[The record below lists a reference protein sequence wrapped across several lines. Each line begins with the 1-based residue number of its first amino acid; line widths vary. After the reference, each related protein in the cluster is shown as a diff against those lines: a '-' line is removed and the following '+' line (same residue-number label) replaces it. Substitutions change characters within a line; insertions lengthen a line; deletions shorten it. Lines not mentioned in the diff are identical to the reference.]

1 MPATVTSKGQVTI
14 PKPVRDYLGLGPG
27 SRVSFARTL
36 AGGVELR
43 VEPAAGQ
50 ATGRPSALSA
60 LRGHAGRGLSTD
72 EIMAL
77 TRGEE

>member
-27 SRVSFARTL
+27 SRISFARTPT
-36 AGGVELR
+36 GGAELR
-43 VEPAAGQ
+43 AEM
-50 ATGRPSALSA
+50 ATGRPSVLSE
-60 LRGHAGRGLSTD
+60 LRGHAGHGLSTD

-77 TRGEE
+77 TRGE